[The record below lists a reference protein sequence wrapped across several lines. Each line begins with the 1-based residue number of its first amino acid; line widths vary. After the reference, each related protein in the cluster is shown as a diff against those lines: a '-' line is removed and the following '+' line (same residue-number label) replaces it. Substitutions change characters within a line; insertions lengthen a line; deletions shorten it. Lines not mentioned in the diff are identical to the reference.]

1 MKWAPNQGSKMR
13 ILKRLA
19 TYLALIGT
27 ITFVVVV
34 VAFLTS
40 GPDNLVSH
48 FILEGIVEPVC
59 CFIPALLLGTIG
71 SSAILF
77 DRRRI

>member
-1 MKWAPNQGSKMR
+1 MR

-40 GPDNLVSH
+40 GPDNLISH

-71 SSAILF
+71 SSAALL

>member
-1 MKWAPNQGSKMR
+1 MR
-13 ILKRLA
+13 MLKRLA
-19 TYLALIGT
+19 TYLAWIGT
-27 ITFVVVV
+27 IAFVVVV

-59 CFIPALLLGTIG
+59 CFIPALLLGTIA
-71 SSAILF
+71 SSTVLL
-77 DRRRI
+77 DRQRN